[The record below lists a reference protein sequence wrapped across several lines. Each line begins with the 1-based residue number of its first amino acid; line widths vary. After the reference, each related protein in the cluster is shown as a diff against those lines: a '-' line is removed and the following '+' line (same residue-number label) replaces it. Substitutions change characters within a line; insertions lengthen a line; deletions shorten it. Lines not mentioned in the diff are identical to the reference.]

1 MQSLRPPA
9 VPAACAFSLGL
20 VLSALSPA
28 AHAQTAPPPPGTDPA
43 ARLSPVIVTATR
55 VETRVD
61 DTIAEV
67 SVIPRTELERSGGL
81 SLAQILAQQPGIQ
94 ASSLGGLGQPGAV
107 FVRGMESR
115 HTLLMVDGIRLGF
128 VDAGQ
133 PTINNLPLS
142 SLDRIEVVRGPLS
155 ALYGADAAAGV
166 VQLLTAR
173 PAEPGLRGQVGV
185 TLGALQ
191 HRQTDASVSWK
202 GGPLD
207 GSVQVS
213 GVSSRGFSA
222 TNPRND
228 GITGYCVDALCSAF
242 LLKLIHDPDR
252 DSFRQRSGVLRLGW
266 QLSEHWRA
274 DLLSLESIADVG
286 FDDGDGVDA
295 RLRLTSAVQ
304 RLQLSG
310 QPAPGMKTRI
320 TVGESRDDY
329 QTLASFYLR
338 GPGNPT
344 GASSA
349 PLVNRQRQLGI
360 EQQFDTP
367 HGTLVALA
375 ERLEQ
380 QVDLPPESPAYSTN
394 QRTVD
399 GIGLGFD
406 GQAGRVAW
414 QAALRHD
421 RNSTWGHQ
429 NTGSLG
435 WSLPIGPQ
443 WRLGASL
450 GSSFVMPSF
459 QLLYYPGYSNPD
471 LRPETGRHT
480 EVFAQWRPTAAHSLR
495 LAWVDNRMQDLII
508 SPAPTYQPVN
518 VAQARIDGLTLNWRA
533 QWGPLRSQLNI
544 DRLDPR
550 DTLTGLQLARRAPTA
565 LRLSLE
571 RPVQAWTLAGRLTA
585 WSHRF
590 NDADNTER
598 LPGFATVDLRAERS
612 LARDWTIAL
621 RLDNLTDR
629 IYETARGYNQPRR
642 GAFVTLG
649 WQLR

>member
-1 MQSLRPPA
+1 MVFSCSPA
-9 VPAACAFSLGL
+9 PSAACLLSLAL
-20 VLSALSPA
+20 LLSAAPSILLAQSGTSSPEA
-28 AHAQTAPPPPGTDPA
+28 SVG
-43 ARLSPVIVTATR
+43 LSPVVVTATR

-61 DTIAEV
+61 DAIAEV
-67 SVIPRTELERSGGL
+67 SVVTRSELERSAGL
-81 SLAQILAQQPGIQ
+81 SLSQILAYQPGVQ
-94 ASSLGGLGQPGAV
+94 TSSLGGLGQPGAL
-107 FVRGMESR
+107 FIRGMESR

-133 PTINNLPLS
+133 PTINNLPIS
-142 SLDRIEVVRGPLS
+142 SLDRIEIVRGPLS

-166 VQLLTAR
+166 VQLFTAR
-173 PAEPGLRGQVGV
+173 PTEPGVRGQLGF
-185 TLGALQ
+185 TAGALQ

-202 GGPLD
+202 GGPFD

-228 GITGYCVDALCSAF
+228 GITGYCVDASCSAF
-242 LLKLIHDPDR
+242 LLKLVHDPDR

-266 QLSEHWRA
+266 QLSDHWRA
-274 DLLSLESIADVG
+274 DVLSLESIADVG
-286 FDDGDGVDA
+286 FDDGEGVDA

-310 QPAPGMKTRI
+310 QTAAGRRTRI
-320 TVGESRDDY
+320 TLGESRDEY

-344 GASSA
+344 GSASA
-349 PLVNRQRQLGI
+349 ALVNRQRQFGL
-360 EQQFDTP
+360 EQQVDTAY
-367 HGTLVALA
+367 GTAVALV

-380 QVDLPPESPAYSTN
+380 SVDLPPESPAYSTN

-399 GIGLGFD
+399 GVGLGFD
-406 GQAGRVAW
+406 GQSGSVGW

-421 RNSTWGHQ
+421 RNSSWGQ
-429 NTGSLG
+429 KNTGSLG
-435 WSLPIGPQ
+435 ASLPLGSQ
-443 WRLGASL
+443 WRMGASV

-480 EVFAQWRPTAAHSLR
+480 EVFVQWRPAPTQTVR

-508 SPAPTYQPVN
+508 SPAPTYLPVN
-518 VAQARIDGLTLNWRA
+518 VAQARIDGFTLNWRA
-533 QWGPLRSQLNI
+533 QWGEMNTRLNI
-544 DRLDPR
+544 DHLDPR
-550 DTLTGLQLARRAPTA
+550 DSQTGLQLARRAPTA
-565 LRLSLE
+565 LRMTLE
-571 RPVQAWTLAGRLTA
+571 RPVQGWTLASRLTA

-590 NDADNTER
+590 NDADNAER
-598 LPGFATVDLRAERS
+598 LPGFATVDFRAERPLTS
-612 LARDWTIAL
+612 QWTLGL
-621 RLDNLTDR
+621 RVDNLTDR

-649 WQLR
+649 WRVR